1 MVDKIKKWIK
11 KITKRLYV
19 RFVIWSHKKST
30 FKTEEDADEYEKM
43 SASICRRLMN
53 RPDTKFSIAPL
64 SEKRYIINENLGMFI
79 VLEPYNRSIELTNHV
94 YHYSVRMREK
104 QFKSVAHIFD
114 NKVEAIR
121 LKYENEIKEQIEH
134 SLHNVL
140 DKIKNF
146 EK

>member
-1 MVDKIKKWIK
+1 MFIKLKKYIKKNLKVI
-11 KITKRLYV
+11 YV
-19 RFVIWSHKKST
+19 KFLIWNRNKSN
-30 FKTEEDADEYEKM
+30 FKSEEEVDEYEKI
-43 SASICRRLMN
+43 SAIICRKLMN

-64 SEKRYIINENLGMFI
+64 SEKRYIINESLGMFI
-79 VLEPYNRSIELTNHV
+79 VLEPYNRDVELTNHV

-104 QFKSVAHIFD
+104 TFKSIAHIFD

-121 LKYENEIKEQIEH
+121 LKYENEIKAKIEH

-146 EK
+146 E

>member
-1 MVDKIKKWIK
+1 MFIKLKKYIKKKLKVI
-11 KITKRLYV
+11 YV
-19 RFVIWSHKKST
+19 KFLIWNRNKSN
-30 FKTEEDADEYEKM
+30 FKSEEEVDEYEKI
-43 SASICRRLMN
+43 SAIICRKLMN

-64 SEKRYIINENLGMFI
+64 SEKRYIINESLGMFI
-79 VLEPYNRSIELTNHV
+79 VLEPYNRDVELTNHV

-104 QFKSVAHIFD
+104 TFKSIAHIFD

-121 LKYENEIKEQIEH
+121 LKYENEIKAKIEH

-146 EK
+146 E

>member
-1 MVDKIKKWIK
+1 MVTKLKKGIKKLL
-11 KITKRLYV
+11 KILYV
-19 RFVIWSHKKST
+19 KFLIWNRKKSN
-30 FKTEEDADEYEKM
+30 FKAEEEVDEYETM
-43 SASICRRLMN
+43 SAVICRKLMN

-64 SEKRYIINENLGMFI
+64 SEKRYIINEALGMFI
-79 VLEPYNRSIELTNHV
+79 VLEPYNRNVELTNHV

-104 QFKSVAHIFD
+104 SFKSIAHIFD

-121 LKYENEIKEQIEH
+121 LKYENEIKAQIEH

-140 DKIKNF
+140 EKIKNV